1 MLKARR
7 SRILV
12 NDMSGRA
19 IRSFKAAISA
29 AAASQERK
37 TRRRLLWLNNDEA
50 RSMLKDRSATKIHEL
65 KARRMPTTSMVVSA
79 LRSKAVPVAACLACS
94 FQLASAR
101 WRFGVR
107 KDWAAARITRRS
119 AAISRHDSHAA
130 LRRDPIHSLAAVRRH
145 FLAFE
150 SL

>member
-1 MLKARR
+1 
-7 SRILV
+7 
-12 NDMSGRA
+12 
-19 IRSFKAAISA
+19 
-29 AAASQERK
+29 
-37 TRRRLLWLNNDEA
+37 
-50 RSMLKDRSATKIHEL
+50 
-65 KARRMPTTSMVVSA
+65 MVVSA
-79 LRSKAVPVAACLACS
+79 LRSKAVPVAARLACS

-107 KDWAAARITRRS
+107 KDWAVARITRRQRP
-119 AAISRHDSHAA
+119 SRHDSHAA